1 MSVASTTRPRKPRAR
16 TNGRQGRTAALLLAP
31 FVVIFAAMY
40 LAPLGF
46 AVYRS
51 LFVLKRDGL
60 GLTAP
65 TLAFDPMANYLKA
78 FADPV
83 FIESLGRV
91 LLFGVV
97 QVPVMLGLSTG
108 LALLIDSRSARAKGF
123 FRLTSFLP
131 YAVPGVIAALMWSFL
146 YSGTSSPINAL
157 LAPLGIEIPFLSED
171 MVLWSVA
178 NVVTWGWTGYNMII
192 IYSALQSIP
201 GEILEAAKI
210 DGASAGASRGAS
222 RSRWCG
228 PRSSSRPSSRSSAP
242 PSSTTSPTCSSVSGG
257 RSTRR
262 SPRSWRPRPP
272 RRPELPVC
280 RSQSVVLAVLV
291 GVLPSCSSSSPT
303 EAPTHEHQLI
313 AGNEGTPRTPLP
325 ARPRHGGSPRAAA
338 GTSARNGPQAPGTTA
353 RRR

>member
-1 MSVASTTRPRKPRAR
+1 MSVASTARPRKPGAK

-157 LAPLGIEIPFLSED
+157 LEPLGIEIPFLGED

-178 NVVTWGWTGYNMII
+178 NIVTWGWTGYNMII
-192 IYSALQSIP
+192 IYAALQSIP

-210 DGASAGASRGAS
+210 DGASAWRIA
-222 RSRWCG
+222 WNIKI
-228 PRSSSRPSSRSSAP
+228 PMVRPAIILTAVFSIIGTAQLYNEP
-242 PSSTTSPTCSSVSGG
+242 KVLQSVSGG
-257 RSTRR
+257 SIDSAFT
-262 SPRSWRPRPP
+262 PIMAAQAATAAQNYPYAAAM
-272 RRPELPVC
+272 
-280 RSQSVVLAVLV
+280 SVILAVLV
-291 GVLPSCSSSSPT
+291 GILSIT
-303 EAPTHEHQLI
+303 FFKLT
-313 AGNEGTPRTPLP
+313 NR
-325 ARPRHGGSPRAAA
+325 GSDA
-338 GTSARNGPQAPGTTA
+338 
-353 RRR
+353 

>member
-1 MSVASTTRPRKPRAR
+1 MSVASTARPRIARAK

-91 LLFGVV
+91 LLFGAV
-97 QVPVMLGLSTG
+97 QVPVMLGLATG

-157 LAPLGIEIPFLSED
+157 LAPLGIEIPFLGEN

-178 NVVTWGWTGYNMII
+178 NIVTWGWTGYNMII

-210 DGASAGASRGAS
+210 DGASAWRIA
-222 RSRWCG
+222 WNIKI
-228 PRSSSRPSSRSSAP
+228 PMVRPAIILTAVFSIIGTAQLYNEP
-242 PSSTTSPTCSSVSGG
+242 KVLQSVSGG
-257 RSTRR
+257 SIDSAFT
-262 SPRSWRPRPP
+262 PIMAAQAATAAQNYPYAAAM
-272 RRPELPVC
+272 
-280 RSQSVVLAVLV
+280 SVILAVLV
-291 GVLPSCSSSSPT
+291 GVLSIT
-303 EAPTHEHQLI
+303 FFKLT
-313 AGNEGTPRTPLP
+313 NR
-325 ARPRHGGSPRAAA
+325 GSDA
-338 GTSARNGPQAPGTTA
+338 
-353 RRR
+353 

>member
-1 MSVASTTRPRKPRAR
+1 MSVASTARPRKPRAK

-157 LAPLGIEIPFLSED
+157 LEPLGIEIPFLGED

-178 NVVTWGWTGYNMII
+178 NIVTWGWTGYNMII
-192 IYSALQSIP
+192 IYAALQSIP

-210 DGASAGASRGAS
+210 DGASAWRIA
-222 RSRWCG
+222 WNIKI
-228 PRSSSRPSSRSSAP
+228 PMVRPAIILTAVFSIIGTAQLYNEP
-242 PSSTTSPTCSSVSGG
+242 KVLQSVSGG
-257 RSTRR
+257 SIDSAFT
-262 SPRSWRPRPP
+262 PIMAAQAATAAQNYPYAAAM
-272 RRPELPVC
+272 
-280 RSQSVVLAVLV
+280 SVILAVLV
-291 GVLPSCSSSSPT
+291 GILSIT
-303 EAPTHEHQLI
+303 FFKLT
-313 AGNEGTPRTPLP
+313 NR
-325 ARPRHGGSPRAAA
+325 GSDA
-338 GTSARNGPQAPGTTA
+338 
-353 RRR
+353 

>member
-1 MSVASTTRPRKPRAR
+1 MSVGTPTRSTIPKTR
-16 TNGRQGRTAALLLAP
+16 TSGRQARTAALLLAP
-31 FVVIFAAMY
+31 FAVIFLGMY
-40 LAPLGF
+40 LAPLCF

-65 TLAFDPMANYLKA
+65 TLVFDPFTNYLKA
-78 FADPV
+78 FTDPV

-97 QVPVMLGLSTG
+97 QVPVMLALATG

-157 LAPLGIEIPFLSED
+157 LAPLGIEIPFLGQD

-178 NVVTWGWTGYNMII
+178 NIVTWGWTGYNMII
-192 IYSALQSIP
+192 IYAALQSIP

-210 DGASAGASRGAS
+210 DGASAWNIA
-222 RSRWCG
+222 WNIKI
-228 PRSSSRPSSRSSAP
+228 PMVRPALILTAVFSIIGTAQLYNEP
-242 PSSTTSPTCSSVSGG
+242 KVLQSVSGG
-257 RSTRR
+257 SIDSAFT
-262 SPRSWRPRPP
+262 PIMAAQAATAAQNYPYAAAT
-272 RRPELPVC
+272 
-280 RSQSVVLAVLV
+280 SVILAVLV
-291 GVLPSCSSSSPT
+291 GILSIT
-303 EAPTHEHQLI
+303 FFKIT
-313 AGNEGTPRTPLP
+313 NR
-325 ARPRHGGSPRAAA
+325 GSDA
-338 GTSARNGPQAPGTTA
+338 
-353 RRR
+353 

>member
-1 MSVASTTRPRKPRAR
+1 MSVATTNRPRKLSAR
-16 TNGRQGRTAALLLAP
+16 TNSRQGRTAALLLAP

-123 FRLTSFLP
+123 FRLSSFLP

-157 LAPLGIEIPFLSED
+157 LAPLGIEIPFLGEG

-178 NVVTWGWTGYNMII
+178 NIVTWGWTGYNMII

-210 DGASAGASRGAS
+210 DGASAWRIAWSIKV
-222 RSRWCG
+222 
-228 PRSSSRPSSRSSAP
+228 PMVRPAIILTAVFSIIGTAQLYNEP
-242 PSSTTSPTCSSVSGG
+242 KVLQSVSGG
-257 RSTRR
+257 SIDSAFT
-262 SPRSWRPRPP
+262 PIMAAQAATAAQNYPYAAAM
-272 RRPELPVC
+272 
-280 RSQSVVLAVLV
+280 SVILAVLV
-291 GVLPSCSSSSPT
+291 GILSIT
-303 EAPTHEHQLI
+303 FFKLT
-313 AGNEGTPRTPLP
+313 NR
-325 ARPRHGGSPRAAA
+325 GSDA
-338 GTSARNGPQAPGTTA
+338 
-353 RRR
+353 

>member
-1 MSVASTTRPRKPRAR
+1 MSVATTNRPRKPSAR
-16 TNGRQGRTAALLLAP
+16 TNSRQGRTAALLLAP

-83 FIESLGRV
+83 FVESLGRV

-157 LAPLGIEIPFLSED
+157 LAPLGIEIPFLGED

-178 NVVTWGWTGYNMII
+178 NIVTWGWTGYNMII

-201 GEILEAAKI
+201 GEILKAAKI
-210 DGASAGASRGAS
+210 DGASAWRIAWSIKV
-222 RSRWCG
+222 
-228 PRSSSRPSSRSSAP
+228 PMVRPAIILTAVFSIIGTAQLYNEP
-242 PSSTTSPTCSSVSGG
+242 KVLQSVSGG
-257 RSTRR
+257 SIDSAFT
-262 SPRSWRPRPP
+262 PIMAAQAATAAQNYPYAAAM
-272 RRPELPVC
+272 
-280 RSQSVVLAVLV
+280 SVILAVLV
-291 GVLPSCSSSSPT
+291 GILSIT
-303 EAPTHEHQLI
+303 FFKLT
-313 AGNEGTPRTPLP
+313 NR
-325 ARPRHGGSPRAAA
+325 GSDA
-338 GTSARNGPQAPGTTA
+338 
-353 RRR
+353 

>member
-1 MSVASTTRPRKPRAR
+1 MSVVTPTRSPIPKAK
-16 TNGRQGRTAALLLAP
+16 TIGRQARTAALLLAP
-31 FVVIFAAMY
+31 FVAVFVGMY
-40 LAPLGF
+40 LAPLCF

-65 TLAFDPMANYLKA
+65 TMVFEPFTNYLKA
-78 FADPV
+78 FSDPV

-97 QVPVMLGLSTG
+97 QVPFMLCLATG

-178 NVVTWGWTGYNMII
+178 NIVTWGWTGYNMII

-210 DGASAGASRGAS
+210 DGASAWNIA
-222 RSRWCG
+222 WHIKI
-228 PRSSSRPSSRSSAP
+228 PMVRPALILTAVFSIIGTAQLYNEP
-242 PSSTTSPTCSSVSGG
+242 KVLQSVSGG
-257 RSTRR
+257 SIDSSFT
-262 SPRSWRPRPP
+262 PIMAAQAATAAQNYPYAAAT
-272 RRPELPVC
+272 
-280 RSQSVVLAVLV
+280 SVILAVLV
-291 GVLPSCSSSSPT
+291 GILSIT
-303 EAPTHEHQLI
+303 FFKIT
-313 AGNEGTPRTPLP
+313 NR
-325 ARPRHGGSPRAAA
+325 GSDA
-338 GTSARNGPQAPGTTA
+338 
-353 RRR
+353 

>member
-1 MSVASTTRPRKPRAR
+1 MSVASITRPRKPRTK

-146 YSGTSSPINAL
+146 YSGSSSPINAL
-157 LAPLGIEIPFLSED
+157 LAPLGIEIPFLGED

-178 NVVTWGWTGYNMII
+178 NIVTWGWTGYNMII

-210 DGASAGASRGAS
+210 DGASAWRIA
-222 RSRWCG
+222 WNIKI
-228 PRSSSRPSSRSSAP
+228 PMVRPAIILTAVFSIIGTAQLYNEP
-242 PSSTTSPTCSSVSGG
+242 KVLQSVSGG
-257 RSTRR
+257 SIDSAFT
-262 SPRSWRPRPP
+262 PIMAAQAATAAQNYPYAAAM
-272 RRPELPVC
+272 
-280 RSQSVVLAVLV
+280 SVILAVLV
-291 GVLPSCSSSSPT
+291 GILSIT
-303 EAPTHEHQLI
+303 FFKLT
-313 AGNEGTPRTPLP
+313 NR
-325 ARPRHGGSPRAAA
+325 GSDA
-338 GTSARNGPQAPGTTA
+338 
-353 RRR
+353 

>member
-1 MSVASTTRPRKPRAR
+1 MSVVTPARSTIPKQR
-16 TNGRQGRTAALLLAP
+16 TSGRQARTAALLLAP
-31 FVVIFAAMY
+31 FAVIFLGMY
-40 LAPLGF
+40 LAPLCF

-65 TLAFDPMANYLKA
+65 TLVFDPFTNYLKA
-78 FADPV
+78 FTDPV

-97 QVPVMLGLSTG
+97 QVPVMLALATG

-157 LAPLGIEIPFLSED
+157 LAPLGIEIPFLGQD

-178 NVVTWGWTGYNMII
+178 NIVTWGWTGYNMII
-192 IYSALQSIP
+192 IYAALQSIP

-210 DGASAGASRGAS
+210 DGASAWNIAWSIKI
-222 RSRWCG
+222 
-228 PRSSSRPSSRSSAP
+228 PMVRPALILTAVFSIIGTAQLYNEP
-242 PSSTTSPTCSSVSGG
+242 KVLQSVSGG
-257 RSTRR
+257 SIDSAFT
-262 SPRSWRPRPP
+262 PIMAAQAATAAQNYPYAAAT
-272 RRPELPVC
+272 
-280 RSQSVVLAVLV
+280 SVILAVLV
-291 GVLPSCSSSSPT
+291 GILSIT
-303 EAPTHEHQLI
+303 FFKIT
-313 AGNEGTPRTPLP
+313 NR
-325 ARPRHGGSPRAAA
+325 GSDA
-338 GTSARNGPQAPGTTA
+338 
-353 RRR
+353 

>member
-1 MSVASTTRPRKPRAR
+1 MSVVTPTRATIPKPRG
-16 TNGRQGRTAALLLAP
+16 NGRQARTAALLLAP
-31 FVVIFAAMY
+31 FAVIFLGMY
-40 LAPLGF
+40 LAPLCF

-65 TLAFDPMANYLKA
+65 TLVFDPFTNYLKA
-78 FADPV
+78 FTDPV

-97 QVPVMLGLSTG
+97 QVPIMLALATG

-157 LAPLGIEIPFLSED
+157 LAPLGIEIPFLGED

-178 NVVTWGWTGYNMII
+178 NIVTWGWTGYNMII
-192 IYSALQSIP
+192 IYAALQSIP

-210 DGASAGASRGAS
+210 DGASAWNIA
-222 RSRWCG
+222 WNIKI
-228 PRSSSRPSSRSSAP
+228 PMVRPALILTAVFSIIGTAQLYNEP
-242 PSSTTSPTCSSVSGG
+242 KVLQSVSGG
-257 RSTRR
+257 SIDSAFT
-262 SPRSWRPRPP
+262 PLMAAQAATAAQNYPYAAAT
-272 RRPELPVC
+272 
-280 RSQSVVLAVLV
+280 SVILAVLV
-291 GVLPSCSSSSPT
+291 GILSIT
-303 EAPTHEHQLI
+303 FFKIT
-313 AGNEGTPRTPLP
+313 NR
-325 ARPRHGGSPRAAA
+325 GSDA
-338 GTSARNGPQAPGTTA
+338 
-353 RRR
+353 

>member
-1 MSVASTTRPRKPRAR
+1 MSVASTVRPRMAKAK

-91 LLFGVV
+91 LLFGAV
-97 QVPVMLGLSTG
+97 QVPVMLGLATG

-157 LAPLGIEIPFLSED
+157 LAPLGIEIPFLGEN

-178 NVVTWGWTGYNMII
+178 NIVTWGWTGYNMII

-210 DGASAGASRGAS
+210 DGASAWRIA
-222 RSRWCG
+222 WNIKI
-228 PRSSSRPSSRSSAP
+228 PMVRPAIILTAVFSIIGTAQLYNEP
-242 PSSTTSPTCSSVSGG
+242 KVLQSVSGG
-257 RSTRR
+257 SIDSAFT
-262 SPRSWRPRPP
+262 PIMAAQAATAAQNYPYAAAM
-272 RRPELPVC
+272 
-280 RSQSVVLAVLV
+280 SVILAVLV
-291 GVLPSCSSSSPT
+291 GVLSIT
-303 EAPTHEHQLI
+303 FFKLT
-313 AGNEGTPRTPLP
+313 NR
-325 ARPRHGGSPRAAA
+325 GSDA
-338 GTSARNGPQAPGTTA
+338 
-353 RRR
+353 

>member
-1 MSVASTTRPRKPRAR
+1 MSVASTARPRIARAK

-97 QVPVMLGLSTG
+97 QVPVMLGLATG

-123 FRLTSFLP
+123 FRLMSFLP

-157 LAPLGIEIPFLSED
+157 LAPLGIEIPFLGEN

-178 NVVTWGWTGYNMII
+178 NIVTWGWTGYNMII

-210 DGASAGASRGAS
+210 DGASAWRIA
-222 RSRWCG
+222 WNIKI
-228 PRSSSRPSSRSSAP
+228 PMVRPAIILTAVFSIIGTAQLYNEP
-242 PSSTTSPTCSSVSGG
+242 KVLQSVSGG
-257 RSTRR
+257 SIDSAFT
-262 SPRSWRPRPP
+262 PIMAAQAATAAQNYPYAAAM
-272 RRPELPVC
+272 
-280 RSQSVVLAVLV
+280 SVILAVLV
-291 GVLPSCSSSSPT
+291 GVLSIT
-303 EAPTHEHQLI
+303 FFKLT
-313 AGNEGTPRTPLP
+313 NR
-325 ARPRHGGSPRAAA
+325 GSDA
-338 GTSARNGPQAPGTTA
+338 
-353 RRR
+353 

>member
-1 MSVASTTRPRKPRAR
+1 MSVASTTRPRVPKIR
-16 TNGRQGRTAALLLAP
+16 TSRGQGRTAALLLAP
-31 FVVIFAAMY
+31 FVVVFAAMY

-78 FADPV
+78 FGDPV

-97 QVPVMLGLSTG
+97 QVPVMLCLSTG

-157 LAPLGIEIPFLSED
+157 LAPLGIEIPFLGED

-178 NVVTWGWTGYNMII
+178 NIVTWGWTGYNMII

-210 DGASAGASRGAS
+210 DGASAWRIA
-222 RSRWCG
+222 WNIKI
-228 PRSSSRPSSRSSAP
+228 PMVRPAIILTAVFSIIGTAQLYNEP
-242 PSSTTSPTCSSVSGG
+242 KVLQSVSGG
-257 RSTRR
+257 SIDSAFT
-262 SPRSWRPRPP
+262 PIMAAQAATAAQNYPYAAAM
-272 RRPELPVC
+272 
-280 RSQSVVLAVLV
+280 SVILAVLV
-291 GVLPSCSSSSPT
+291 GVLSIT
-303 EAPTHEHQLI
+303 FFKIT
-313 AGNEGTPRTPLP
+313 NR
-325 ARPRHGGSPRAAA
+325 GSDA
-338 GTSARNGPQAPGTTA
+338 
-353 RRR
+353 

>member
-1 MSVASTTRPRKPRAR
+1 MSVVTPAR
-16 TNGRQGRTAALLLAP
+16 SPIPKSKTIGRQARTAALLLAP
-31 FVVIFAAMY
+31 FVVIFVGMY
-40 LAPLGF
+40 LAPLCF

-65 TLAFDPMANYLKA
+65 TMVFEPFTNYLKA
-78 FADPV
+78 FSDPV

-97 QVPVMLGLSTG
+97 QVPFMLCLATG

-178 NVVTWGWTGYNMII
+178 NIVTWGWTGYNMII

-210 DGASAGASRGAS
+210 DGASAWNIA
-222 RSRWCG
+222 WHIKI
-228 PRSSSRPSSRSSAP
+228 PMVRPALILTAVFSIIGTAQLYNEP
-242 PSSTTSPTCSSVSGG
+242 KVLQSVSGG
-257 RSTRR
+257 SIDSSFT
-262 SPRSWRPRPP
+262 PIMAAQAATAAQNYPYAAAT
-272 RRPELPVC
+272 
-280 RSQSVVLAVLV
+280 SVILAVLV
-291 GVLPSCSSSSPT
+291 GILSIT
-303 EAPTHEHQLI
+303 FFKIT
-313 AGNEGTPRTPLP
+313 NR
-325 ARPRHGGSPRAAA
+325 GSDA
-338 GTSARNGPQAPGTTA
+338 
-353 RRR
+353 

>member
-1 MSVASTTRPRKPRAR
+1 MSVVTPTRATIPKPRG
-16 TNGRQGRTAALLLAP
+16 NGRQARTAALLLAP
-31 FVVIFAAMY
+31 FAVIFLGMY
-40 LAPLGF
+40 LAPLCF

-65 TLAFDPMANYLKA
+65 TLVFDPFTNYLKA
-78 FADPV
+78 FTDPV

-97 QVPVMLGLSTG
+97 QVPVMLALATG

-157 LAPLGIEIPFLSED
+157 LAPLGIEIPFLGED

-178 NVVTWGWTGYNMII
+178 NIVTWGWTGYNMII
-192 IYSALQSIP
+192 IYAALQSIP

-210 DGASAGASRGAS
+210 DGASAWNIA
-222 RSRWCG
+222 WNIKI
-228 PRSSSRPSSRSSAP
+228 PMVRPALILTAVFSIIGTAQLYNEP
-242 PSSTTSPTCSSVSGG
+242 KVLQSVSGG
-257 RSTRR
+257 SIDSAFT
-262 SPRSWRPRPP
+262 PLMAAQAATAAQNYPYAAAT
-272 RRPELPVC
+272 
-280 RSQSVVLAVLV
+280 SVILAVLV
-291 GVLPSCSSSSPT
+291 GILSIT
-303 EAPTHEHQLI
+303 FFKIT
-313 AGNEGTPRTPLP
+313 NR
-325 ARPRHGGSPRAAA
+325 GSDA
-338 GTSARNGPQAPGTTA
+338 
-353 RRR
+353 